1 MPSIATA
8 TIVAVITIT
17 VPIAS
22 AFVVAAAVVVVPVF
36 AITITS
42 PGMITPLVVLTGLVI
57 VDRTIA
63 SMLEAVFANIVIGYR
78 TVGIRLVIIDRAV
91 ATQLHAICIQVVR
104 QRDRSWRRS
113 RLRKRAERGAS
124 PYDRTKSHT
133 ESQLFHKEGPDPD
146 CQPTD

>member
-8 TIVAVITIT
+8 AIAAFITIA
-17 VPIAS
+17 VPVATPL
-22 AFVVAAAVVVVPVF
+22 VVAAAVVVVPVC

-78 TVGIRLVIIDRAV
+78 TVGVRLVIIDRAV
-91 ATQLHAICIQVVR
+91 ATQFHAICIQVVR
-104 QRDRSWRRS
+104 QRNRRWRRS

-133 ESQLFHKEGPDPD
+133 ESQLFH
-146 CQPTD
+146 